1 VVERDEEEEECR
13 QHGFIRFTVP
23 YRTEITDT
31 ELLFGLKTDEC
42 SAHRSLVF
50 LYSLLRLSQQNG
62 QRPRFI

>member
-1 VVERDEEEEECR
+1 
-13 QHGFIRFTVP
+13 VP